1 MKYPKEKLLE
11 LLPYIDL
18 GSSIAEQDQLLEA
31 ARVETSVFSD
41 LLLDKVDLIPGT
53 KGSGKS
59 ALYRIFV
66 EFLPDLLLQQKK
78 VVIAHGV
85 NRHGDNVF
93 HAFKDKFVKLDE
105 DDFVSFWCIY
115 IISLFD
121 EQFIKNPR
129 YAENISHCKREID
142 AFRNTSRQAQIPDI
156 KGKKSLRDILEW
168 SLSVLKKIKLTYKL
182 PERAGEIELHL
193 FEEPKVPKDID
204 KNKKN
209 DNLPRYADKIKN
221 NLDILLEKSDLSAW
235 LMIDR
240 LDEIFPRRSK
250 LERRA
255 LRGLLR
261 TMRIF
266 GSDRIRLKIFLRDDI
281 LSEVV
286 RGEEGF
292 TALTHITA
300 RQSDTLRW
308 SEDDIMTMIVKR
320 LFSHDNLRDY
330 LNVDKSRLDANF
342 QYRMEAF
349 YKVFPPQI
357 HKGKHQSPTIRWIYN
372 HIKDGNNVVTPR
384 DAIDLLSKAIQQQ
397 HSIFKSNPSGESP
410 WIIDSQAIQYGFS
423 ELSVR
428 KRDTYLH
435 AEFPHLRQYI
445 DKFIGG
451 KTEYTERA
459 IRKLLGEEWREI
471 VSDLISIGLISISKV
486 SDKPSYSI
494 PHVYRKGLELTQ
506 GRAD

>member
-1 MKYPKEKLLE
+1 
-11 LLPYIDL
+11 
-18 GSSIAEQDQLLEA
+18 
-31 ARVETSVFSD
+31 
-41 LLLDKVDLIPGT
+41 
-53 KGSGKS
+53 
-59 ALYRIFV
+59 
-66 EFLPDLLLQQKK
+66 
-78 VVIAHGV
+78 
-85 NRHGDNVF
+85 
-93 HAFKDKFVKLDE
+93 
-105 DDFVSFWCIY
+105 
-115 IISLFD
+115 
-121 EQFIKNPR
+121 
-129 YAENISHCKREID
+129 
-142 AFRNTSRQAQIPDI
+142 
-156 KGKKSLRDILEW
+156 
-168 SLSVLKKIKLTYKL
+168 LSVLKKIKLTYKL
-182 PERAGEIELHL
+182 PESAGEIELRL

-209 DNLPRYADKIKN
+209 DNLPRYAEKIKN
-221 NLDILLEKSDLSAW
+221 NLDILLGKSDLNAW

-300 RQSDTLRW
+300 RQADTLRW
-308 SEDDIMTMIVKR
+308 SQDDIMTMIVKR
-320 LFSHDNLRDY
+320 LFAHDNLMDY
-330 LNVDKSRLDANF
+330 LNVDKSRLDASF
-342 QYRMEAF
+342 EYRIESF

-357 HKGKHQSPTIRWIYN
+357 HKGKHQSRTIRWLYN

-397 HSIFKSNPSGESP
+397 HSLFKSNPLGKST
-410 WIIDSQAIQYGFS
+410 WIIGSQAIQYGFA

-471 VSDLISIGLISISKV
+471 VSDLSSIGFISIRKV

-494 PHVYRKGLELTQ
+494 PFVYRKGLELTQ
-506 GRAD
+506 GRAN